1 MKPGDTEIILN
12 GYLEYGTDFVT
23 RMDGIFAFAILD
35 PVQDCLFLFRD
46 RMGVKPLFYTVLKDQ
61 IVFSSEIKG
70 LFAFPGITPRLG
82 KRGLNEI
89 FSLGPAR
96 TPGCG
101 VFENIHEVLPGTY
114 LCCRG
119 TDLHTIRYWQLESR
133 PHTDS
138 EEETVEKTAFLVQD
152 AIRRQII
159 SDVPICTFLSGG
171 VDSSLVSAVCAAEL
185 KKKNRQL
192 TTFSFDFKDND
203 KYFTANAFQP
213 SWTGPMSISW
223 SSTCSPI
230 STIWNATARPR
241 QSCFMPSVKAHDL
254 PNMADVDSSMLYFL
268 LFGQPHPQGGP
279 DRECADEIFGG
290 YPGSTKRSALKPTLP
305 WTMDLSARK
314 VLLSDDFIEFL
325 DMDSYVRNA
334 YEQSVSETPPL
345 CRRYPK
351 RGKTPGNFLAEP
363 GNGSCRPC

>member
-1 MKPGDTEIILN
+1 MN
-12 GYLEYGTDFVT
+12 
-23 RMDGIFAFAILD
+23 GIFAFAILD

-213 SWTGPMSISW
+213 SGPALCRYHGQVPAVRSAQSGM
-223 SSTCSPI
+223 
-230 STIWNATARPR
+230 R
-241 QSCFMPSVKAHDL
+241 QPVPGRAALCLSVKAHDL

-268 LFGQPHPQGGP
+268 LLVSRTHKVALTGNAPMKSSVDTLVPQKG
-279 DRECADEIFGG
+279 
-290 YPGSTKRSALKPTLP
+290 
-305 WTMDLSARK
+305 
-314 VLLSDDFIEFL
+314 VL
-325 DMDSYVRNA
+325 
-334 YEQSVSETPPL
+334 
-345 CRRYPK
+345 
-351 RGKTPGNFLAEP
+351 
-363 GNGSCRPC
+363 